1 MDRSCPFLLLMLS
14 CYSGCV
20 HSEELSLTPIE
31 LAPVPCNDKAVGKL
45 SRLAMTYIN
54 EDRPDGYKFALN
66 RVANVHLHAQGPAG
80 NVYYLDLDVLETK
93 CHLGSP
99 KPWKRCGIRPFM
111 ETQISGNCNTTL
123 LYTPEGYTYLYS
135 YDCTL
140 VPDPPEKLQQ
150 TCPTCPLLLPVESQ
164 QAVNAARI
172 TLASYRRQFL
182 RGAELG
188 VKTITRASAQAVP
201 EKSSFVE
208 YTVQGCPEGLT
219 ERGTCQRLTLD
230 SDTET
235 AGFCVGSVHGNMKLN
250 PDVHVSCE
258 MFKVQ
263 NVDFLRPV
271 QPQSHGLPA
280 DAATPTFPSTILDLG
295 NDTLQPVFT
304 DPAVPPA
311 VQPPPPGP
319 TLIQPAPSDPSVVV
333 NPSVPHSSSSSESAE
348 GLSDSSSEEIGGPVA
363 LRPPVNFRYQRRN
376 RRKRQAHDPVF
387 LSEFPSGFSPF
398 RSCPGPSRYTT
409 V

>member
-1 MDRSCPFLLLMLS
+1 MARIGPLVLPLLLF
-14 CYSGCV
+14 YSYGVCV
-20 HSEELSLTPIE
+20 RSKELSLTPIE

-66 RVANVHLHAQGPAG
+66 RVANVHLHAQ
-80 NVYYLDLDVLETK
+80 
-93 CHLGSP
+93 
-99 KPWKRCGIRPFM
+99 
-111 ETQISGNCNTTL
+111 QISGNCNTTL

-150 TCPTCPLLLPVESQ
+150 TCPTCPLLLPVESH
-164 QAVNAARI
+164 QAVNTARI
-172 TLASYRRQFL
+172 TLASYRRQFV
-182 RGAELG
+182 RGADLG
-188 VKTITRASAQAVP
+188 VKTITRASTKVRLRFQDRSRKSAIFPSHVCIFQAVP

-208 YTVQGCPEGLT
+208 YTVQECPEGLT
-219 ERGTCQRLTLD
+219 ERGTCQQPTPD
-230 SDTET
+230 SDTQA

-250 PDVHVSCE
+250 PEVLVSCE

-271 QPQSHGLPA
+271 QPQSHGPPA
-280 DAATPTFPSTILDLG
+280 DAATPTFPSTILDSG
-295 NDTLQPVFT
+295 NDPLQPVVT
-304 DPAVPPA
+304 DPAGPPA
-311 VQPPPPGP
+311 VQPPPPAP
-319 TLIQPAPSDPSVVV
+319 TPIQPAPIDPSVVV
-333 NPSVPHSSSSSESAE
+333 HPSTSRSSSSSESAE

-363 LRPPVNFRYQRRN
+363 LRPPVNFRYLRRE
-376 RRKRQAHDPVF
+376 RRKRQAHSPIF